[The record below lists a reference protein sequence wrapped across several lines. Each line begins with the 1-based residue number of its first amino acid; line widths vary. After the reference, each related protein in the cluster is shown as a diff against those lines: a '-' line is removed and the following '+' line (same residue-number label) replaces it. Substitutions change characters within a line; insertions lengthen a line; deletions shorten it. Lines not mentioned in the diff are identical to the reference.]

1 MFLLS
6 LYVVLPLSF
15 RSKYQFGFFC
25 VTCVILSKAV
35 GIYMAYIKS
44 RRIQDILKA
53 KIIMSLFLKNSSGSV
68 TGHCDSAS
76 CLSALSVACQYDGS
90 RLMVALWET

>member
-6 LYVVLPLSF
+6 LYAVLPLSF

-25 VTCVILSKAV
+25 VTCVILPKAV

-44 RRIQDILKA
+44 RRIQDILKT
-53 KIIMSLFLKNSSGSV
+53 KIIMSLFLKTAAALLLATV
-68 TGHCDSAS
+68 TQLLA
-76 CLSALSVACQYDGS
+76 CLYFLWPVNV
-90 RLMVALWET
+90 MVLD